1 RIYLVAFLRLIF
13 IPLILLA
20 VIKLGGFASW
30 VENGKTVVMITFLAT
45 ISPSA
50 ATATQMAVAYGQDA
64 KKASAI
70 YGVTTLLCV
79 FTMPLIIWLY
89 QFL

>member
-1 RIYLVAFLRLIF
+1 M
-13 IPLILLA
+13 
-20 VIKLGGFASW
+20 IKLCGFENW
-30 VENGKTVVMITFLAT
+30 VINGDIIVMITFLAT

-50 ATATQMAVAYGQDA
+50 ATVTQMAVVYGQDA

-79 FTMPLIIWLY
+79 FTMPFIIWLY
-89 QFL
+89 LII